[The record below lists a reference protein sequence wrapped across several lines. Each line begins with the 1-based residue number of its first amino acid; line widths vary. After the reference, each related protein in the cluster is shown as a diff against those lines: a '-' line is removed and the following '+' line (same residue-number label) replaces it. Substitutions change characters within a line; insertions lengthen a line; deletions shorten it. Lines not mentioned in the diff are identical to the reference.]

1 LGEETGAKLS
11 PAKFKREASGLFQ
24 FEKSLAAMA
33 REGFRADVVLA
44 MLKTGLA
51 KKQDFSSADLLNQV
65 VPLLPDIYDVSI
77 QHDAVHD
84 LHYVELARTG
94 APSLLIDYEAVSTA
108 EYRRCLKEYRDIS
121 SYYGQ
126 TVEISV
132 KGSAPSP
139 RTPHELLKTIIEA
152 GKEGITIQRYKGLGE
167 MNPEQL
173 WETTM
178 DPENRHML
186 QVGLND
192 ALEADQIFTI
202 LMGDSAESRRTF
214 IEENALDVRN
224 LDI

>member
-1 LGEETGAKLS
+1 
-11 PAKFKREASGLFQ
+11 
-24 FEKSLAAMA
+24 
-33 REGFRADVVLA
+33 
-44 MLKTGLA
+44 
-51 KKQDFSSADLLNQV
+51 
-65 VPLLPDIYDVSI
+65 
-77 QHDAVHD
+77 
-84 LHYVELARTG
+84 
-94 APSLLIDYEAVSTA
+94 
-108 EYRRCLKEYRDIS
+108 
-121 SYYGQ
+121 
-126 TVEISV
+126 
-132 KGSAPSP
+132 
-139 RTPHELLKTIIEA
+139 
-152 GKEGITIQRYKGLGE
+152 